1 MIIKIRVQEFV
12 IIKGNDVSIIR
23 VPKTMNATEQ
33 LKKLK
38 EENGKCRIVYNGTL
52 MAKAEVPDECV
63 DILEISD
70 DKEEAN
76 D

>member
-12 IIKGNDVSIIR
+12 IIKGSEVSVIR
-23 VPKTMNATEQ
+23 VPKTMKATDQ

-52 MAKAEVPDECV
+52 TAKAEVPDECINIV
-63 DILEISD
+63 EISD
-70 DKEEAN
+70 DKEEVN